1 MTVLR
6 DADRNA
12 KLHRAP
18 GLSLRHPARVRP
30 GYRVHLPAVRD
41 RPALQDP
48 PSGQVRPV
56 PDMADEAPDTVRW
69 ARDTQPA
76 VDLRAAR
83 RRPVRQLR
91 RQPGGPSPPQA
102 RDTSRTM
109 HRAASIGK
117 LRSAGWCTSVPATK
131 E

>member
-1 MTVLR
+1 MTVLK

-12 KLHRAP
+12 GLHRDP
-18 GLSLRHPARVRP
+18 GLSLRYPAGVRP

-48 PSGQVRPV
+48 PSDQVRPG

-83 RRPVRQLR
+83 LRPVRQLQGEPER
-91 RQPGGPSPPQA
+91 RLHVPRARVGGP
-102 RDTSRTM
+102 
-109 HRAASIGK
+109 
-117 LRSAGWCTSVPATK
+117 
-131 E
+131 

>member
-12 KLHRAP
+12 GLHRDP
-18 GLSLRHPARVRP
+18 GLSLRYPARVRP

-56 PDMADEAPDTVRW
+56 PDMADEAPETVRW

-76 VDLRAAR
+76 VGLRAAGL
-83 RRPVRQLR
+83 RPVRQLQ
-91 RQPGGPSPPQA
+91 RQPERRLHVP
-102 RDTSRTM
+102 
-109 HRAASIGK
+109 RAGV
-117 LRSAGWCTSVPATK
+117 GEP
-131 E
+131 

>member
-6 DADRNA
+6 DADRDA
-12 KLHRAP
+12 GLHRDP
-18 GLSLRHPARVRP
+18 GLSLRYPARVRP

-41 RPALQDP
+41 RPSLQDP
-48 PSGQVRPV
+48 PSDQVRPV

-83 RRPVRQLR
+83 LRPVRQL
-91 RQPGGPSPPQA
+91 QGGPA
-102 RDTSRTM
+102 RRL
-109 HRAASIGK
+109 HVPRARVGE
-117 LRSAGWCTSVPATK
+117 P
-131 E
+131 